1 MHTHAIEPGPDTL
14 RGCFSRDFPPILT
27 VDPGDRIRY
36 RTLDAAWHR
45 IEQDDPHA
53 PFLKFDRPDPKRDP
67 GHALS
72 GPVAVRGAKAG
83 MTLVVRL
90 LSIRTGRWGWSSAG
104 GWKNDL
110 NARLGVAEGE
120 ERVLRWALDPD
131 AGTATNQ
138 HGRTLRLRPFLGLI
152 GMPPAEPGVHSTF
165 PPRYCGGNIDCK
177 ELIAGT
183 TLYLPIAVDGALL
196 SLGDGHGVQGDGE
209 VAGPALECPMDPVE
223 IEVGLADPLAI
234 AMPRARTP
242 DAWITFGF
250 HEDLDEAAVVALD
263 GMLALMHELHGIE
276 RKEALSLAS
285 LAVDLRITQVVN
297 GVRGVHA
304 VLRDG
309 AIGQTST
316 LA

>member
-1 MHTHAIEPGPDTL
+1 MSLHEVEPAPSTVH
-14 RGCFSRDFPPILT
+14 GCFSRDLPPILT

-36 RTLDAAWHR
+36 RTLDAGWSL
-45 IEQDDPHA
+45 IEQADPYGLPA
-53 PFLKFDRPDPKRDP
+53 KFERPDPKRDR
-67 GHALS
+67 GHALC

-90 LSIRTGRWGWSSAG
+90 ISIRTGRWGWSSAG
-104 GWKNDL
+104 GWKSALND
-110 NARLGVAEGE
+110 RLGVAEGE

-131 AGTATNQ
+131 QGTATNQ

-152 GMPPAEPGVHSTF
+152 GMPPAEPGAHPTI
-165 PPRYCGGNIDCK
+165 PPRFCGGNIDCK
-177 ELIAGT
+177 ELIAGS

-196 SLGDGHGVQGDGE
+196 SLGDGHGMQGDGE

-223 IEVGLADPLAI
+223 IEVGLADPLPI

-250 HEDLDEAAVVALD
+250 HEDLDEAMATALD
-263 GMLALMHELHGIE
+263 SMLSLMNELHGIE
-276 RKEALSLAS
+276 RREALSLAS

-309 AIGQTST
+309 AIGQTSM